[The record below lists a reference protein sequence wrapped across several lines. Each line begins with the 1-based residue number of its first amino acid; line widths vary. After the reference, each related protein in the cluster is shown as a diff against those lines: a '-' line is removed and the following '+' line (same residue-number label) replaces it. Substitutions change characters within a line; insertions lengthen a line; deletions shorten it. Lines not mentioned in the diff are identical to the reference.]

1 MTNSKGS
8 PVVVGGATSADPVCC
23 RPEITSFPGQGDR
36 TTSCRRIAGLIR
48 DDVRVIE
55 LVEAIHSFD
64 ESMLANVD
72 VSIKIGGDGS
82 IVAKPPIHSPNASGA
97 PNNLNFRIPG
107 GLRVTRRK
115 RC

>member
-8 PVVVGGATSADPVCC
+8 SVVAGGATSADPVCC

-48 DDVRVIE
+48 DDVREIE

-64 ESMLANVD
+64 ESRLGNVD
-72 VSIKIGGDGS
+72 VSIKMGGTARLLQNRRFTHRMLQ
-82 IVAKPPIHSPNASGA
+82 VR
-97 PNNLNFRIPG
+97 RI
-107 GLRVTRRK
+107 T
-115 RC
+115 